1 MSKVVSILVGLL
13 LISVSFI
20 SGAIPASAHA
30 DLTGTS
36 PVDGAVLESE
46 PESLT
51 LSFNSRILDGMAE
64 IAVTNSLDELVTGVV
79 AESASTT
86 VTALWPADLPGDTYV
101 VAYRIVSE
109 DGHPITGTFSFN
121 YPDSQTVTAESDV
134 TTVDIPTVEPD
145 QTALEPS
152 VAESANNASTSSDS
166 PSATRSLLVWALGFL
181 ALVAV
186 AAGLFRWRRRST

>member
-1 MSKVVSILVGLL
+1 MVSFLVGLL
-13 LISVSFI
+13 LVSVSFI
-20 SGAIPASAHA
+20 GGAIPASAHA

-109 DGHPITGTFSFN
+109 DGHPITGTFSFS
-121 YPDSQTVTAESDV
+121 YPDSQTVMAESDV

-145 QTALEPS
+145 QTALEQS

>member
-1 MSKVVSILVGLL
+1 VVSFLVGLL
-13 LISVSFI
+13 LVSVSFI
-20 SGAIPASAHA
+20 GGAIPASAHA

-109 DGHPITGTFSFN
+109 DGHPITGTFSFS
-121 YPDSQTVTAESDV
+121 YPDSQTVMAESDV

-145 QTALEPS
+145 QTALEQS
-152 VAESANNASTSSDS
+152 VAESANNASTFSDS

>member
-1 MSKVVSILVGLL
+1 VVSFLVGLL
-13 LISVSFI
+13 LVSVSFI
-20 SGAIPASAHA
+20 GGAIPASAHA

-109 DGHPITGTFSFN
+109 DGHPITGTFSFS
-121 YPDSQTVTAESDV
+121 YPDSQTVMAESDV

-145 QTALEPS
+145 QTALEQS

>member
-1 MSKVVSILVGLL
+1 MVSFLVGLL
-13 LISVSFI
+13 LVSVSFI
-20 SGAIPASAHA
+20 GGAIPASAHA

-109 DGHPITGTFSFN
+109 DGHPITGTFSFS
-121 YPDSQTVTAESDV
+121 YPDSQTVMAESDV

-145 QTALEPS
+145 QTALEQS

-166 PSATRSLLVWALGFL
+166 PAATRSLLVWALGFL

>member
-1 MSKVVSILVGLL
+1 VVSFLVGLL
-13 LISVSFI
+13 LVSVSFI
-20 SGAIPASAHA
+20 GGAIPASAHA

-109 DGHPITGTFSFN
+109 DGHPITGTFSFS
-121 YPDSQTVTAESDV
+121 YPDSQTVMAESDV

-145 QTALEPS
+145 QTALEQS
-152 VAESANNASTSSDS
+152 VAESANNASTFSDS
-166 PSATRSLLVWALGFL
+166 PAATRSLLVWALGFL

>member
-109 DGHPITGTFSFN
+109 DGHPITGTFSFS
-121 YPDSQTVTAESDV
+121 YPDSQTVMAESDV

-145 QTALEPS
+145 QTALEQS

-166 PSATRSLLVWALGFL
+166 PAATRSLLVWALGFL

>member
-1 MSKVVSILVGLL
+1 VVSFLVGLL
-13 LISVSFI
+13 LVSVSFI
-20 SGAIPASAHA
+20 GGAIPASAHA

-51 LSFNSRILDGMAE
+51 LSFNSRILDGMAK

-109 DGHPITGTFSFN
+109 DGHPITGTFSFS
-121 YPDSQTVTAESDV
+121 YPDSQTVMAESDV

-145 QTALEPS
+145 QTALEQS

-166 PSATRSLLVWALGFL
+166 PAATRSLLVWALGFL

>member
-1 MSKVVSILVGLL
+1 MVSFLVGLL
-13 LISVSFI
+13 LVSVSFI
-20 SGAIPASAHA
+20 GGAIPASAHA

-51 LSFNSRILDGMAE
+51 LSFNSRILDGLAE

-109 DGHPITGTFSFN
+109 DGHPITGTFSFS
-121 YPDSQTVTAESDV
+121 YPDSQTVMAESDV

-145 QTALEPS
+145 QTALEQS

>member
-1 MSKVVSILVGLL
+1 VVSFLVGLL
-13 LISVSFI
+13 LVSVSFI
-20 SGAIPASAHA
+20 GGAIPASAHA

-51 LSFNSRILDGMAE
+51 LSFNSRILDGMAK

-109 DGHPITGTFSFN
+109 DGHPITGTFSFS
-121 YPDSQTVTAESDV
+121 YPDSQTVMAESDV

-145 QTALEPS
+145 QTALEQS

>member
-109 DGHPITGTFSFN
+109 DGHPITGTFSFS

-145 QTALEPS
+145 QTALEQS
-152 VAESANNASTSSDS
+152 IAESANNASTSSDS